1 MSKQVRDSAG
11 HLWPQIVG
19 RFGTTTFLAVDNTS
33 QQSHAAGTGV
43 TLMRVAVANTDSH
56 IHFEIGTN
64 PTATS
69 TSKIMPAPSVEY
81 FRVEPGEKIAF
92 LRGSSSNI
100 NVSITDI
107 LPS

>member
-11 HLWPQIVG
+11 HLWPEIVG
-19 RFGTTTFLAVDNTS
+19 RLGTTTFLAVDNTS

-56 IHFEIGTN
+56 IHFEIGTD

>member
-19 RFGTTTFLAVDNTS
+19 RFGTTTSLTVSATS
-33 QQSHAAGTGV
+33 QQSHAAAAGV
-43 TLMRVAVANTDSH
+43 TLMRVAIANNDSH
-56 IHFEIGTN
+56 IHFEIGSD

-69 TSKIMPAPSVEY
+69 SSMIMPAPNVEY
-81 FRVEPGEKIAF
+81 IRVEPGEKIAF
-92 LRGSSSNI
+92 LRGAGTNI
-100 NVSITDI
+100 NVTITDI